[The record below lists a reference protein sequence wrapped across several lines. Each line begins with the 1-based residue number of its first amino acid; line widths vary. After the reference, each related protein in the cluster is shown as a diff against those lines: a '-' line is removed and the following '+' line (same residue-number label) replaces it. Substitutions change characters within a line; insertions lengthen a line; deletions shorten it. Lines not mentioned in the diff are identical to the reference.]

1 MHCTVSV
8 RNAIIIS
15 RPSSERGDANR
26 WEEMAR
32 KQRGRTREMTTD
44 GEKLWGPS

>member
-15 RPSSERGDANR
+15 RPNSERGDANR

-32 KQRGRTREMTTD
+32 KQWGRTRGMTVD
-44 GEKLWGPS
+44 GEKSWGPS